1 MSFFQFFVEVY
12 LITVEKPTV
21 YRVRVVS
28 RASISLYTVTLTPRR
43 PCPTAELTLV
53 SIRQVVLLAIR
64 N

>member
-28 RASISLYTVTLTPRR
+28 RASISLYTVTDPRR